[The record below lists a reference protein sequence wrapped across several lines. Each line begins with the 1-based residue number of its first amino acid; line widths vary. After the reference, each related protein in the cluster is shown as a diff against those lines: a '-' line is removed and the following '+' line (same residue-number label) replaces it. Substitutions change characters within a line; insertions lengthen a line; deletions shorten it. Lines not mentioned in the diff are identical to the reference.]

1 MKVTLDKNEIQE
13 AVQHYISN
21 VLGSSLL
28 VSEIAV
34 IQGRESNGAR
44 IEIDLY
50 RAEPIDLDNGEIR
63 SRPIPVEEPIVNPEP
78 VKATQ
83 ESQPEVEKPMDKP
96 IAKKSTSVAALN
108 LPVDDSEEDDEI
120 TPMDPEIVKEDHV
133 IPAEPKSASVASTA
147 TTGMKPLPG
156 SFFGS
161 N

>member
-50 RAEPIDLDNGEIR
+50 KAEPIDLDNGEII

-78 VKATQ
+78 VKTAQ
-83 ESQPEVEKPMDKP
+83 ESQPEVEKPKV
-96 IAKKSTSVAALN
+96 KKSTSVAALN
-108 LPVDDSEEDDEI
+108 LPVDDSEDDEEI
-120 TPMDPEIVKEDHV
+120 TPMDPEPTIMKEDHV
-133 IPAEPKSASVASTA
+133 IPAEPKSASVASTV